1 MLARSLQIVGLSS
14 VYSVESEM
22 SEARK
27 KESRSLAD
35 VNARAGCVGWRM
47 LKNELLTLCTYNNAH
62 LVTETFLRQSS
73 Q

>member
-22 SEARK
+22 SERK